1 MGAFSLIVVINLLN
15 RLCVAKMEN
24 ESREIVDLYIPRKCS
39 ETNDILAA
47 KDHAAVQINF
57 VDLDASG
64 VRTNTFKTYAI
75 CGRVRRMGQS
85 DDSIMRLAQ
94 RDAIMPKKI
103 GKEDRILIGTKA
115 KLPCSISRNLL
126 C

>member
-1 MGAFSLIVVINLLN
+1 
-15 RLCVAKMEN
+15 MEN
-24 ESREIVDLYIPRKCS
+24 EARELVDLYIPRKCS

-47 KDHAAVQINF
+47 KDHACIQLNI
-57 VDLDASG
+57 VDVDANG

-94 RDAIMPKKI
+94 RDAIMPKKM
-103 GKEDRILIGTKA
+103 
-115 KLPCSISRNLL
+115 
-126 C
+126 